1 MKPFSNNL
9 RCALLAAAA
18 LLAAGPWARADNVR
32 TKAGIGY
39 SGTVTDLTG
48 EGIVIDVSGTK
59 RSVPLSDVARIEVK
73 DFPDLVKAEGLFAS
87 ARDGEGDVPARF
99 AAAER
104 LYRAM
109 LRSKAPPWLKTL
121 VQLRLCEVYG
131 EAGRISMALDAY
143 LSVARTQPKLVANVS
158 LPGPREGDKDNR
170 AMLAQVE
177 EALKAGAGKSYAES
191 LETFRA
197 ALMLLEGSPEEVLP
211 IIRQMRKSDDPAKR
225 RWAALK
231 ELEILLATAKIDEA
245 ENLLAALDR
254 EWGGKSPGPM
264 AFWNG
269 RILEARKDHL
279 PAAIEF
285 MRVAILHAT
294 DDRLLAAEALWRAG
308 QAMEAAKLPSAE
320 VKAVYKEAV
329 TSYQGTPGAERAKR
343 ELARLGSN

>member
-191 LETFRA
+191 LETFRGPDVA
-197 ALMLLEGSPEEVLP
+197 G
-211 IIRQMRKSDDPAKR
+211 RQPRGGPPDHPADAQSDDPAKR